1 MPIFTRFSLQHR
13 RLPIQFS
20 IFVTLLLASIWG
32 RLSNASPS
40 FSAEYSLGFAVTWG
54 MLITIG
60 VWLLLGLPGLRT
72 MLLSRVRLVWL
83 IVISI
88 LALWSSASQ
97 FWALM
102 EATRPEIA
110 QGRALQTIIALAF
123 WVVTACVAPAPR
135 WVARLLILLM
145 LIHGAIGAVQV
156 ARHAPLGLAALG
168 EIRFDPERSGTS
180 VIQSGETRWLR
191 PYGLLPHPNMLA
203 GIFVLGTLCAGAA
216 ALDESNKRRWLYTAF
231 FTFGI
236 WMLLLSFSRSAWLA
250 TGAAGLAVLPWLI
263 RSRAQLRRS
272 LPTLGALL
280 ATGALFLAFYAPLLL
295 ARAGVG
301 SENTE
306 MRSIADRAVFTQIAM
321 TAIQRAPW
329 QGLGAANYPW
339 YAADY
344 LWRFT
349 DYDLRGDNVHHI
361 GLLLWSELGLIG
373 LLLFFAAISLSVRLA
388 LDSIRCDPAPRT
400 RVMLLA
406 GAAAFL
412 LIGFFDHYPWT
423 IIHFQALWF
432 AALGTAMAPVD
443 LAQPAEPPHNLHP

>member
-1 MPIFTRFSLQHR
+1 MLNLVRLSIQHR
-13 RLPIQFS
+13 RLLIQIS
-20 IFVTLLLASIWG
+20 ILITLLLASFWG
-32 RLSNASPS
+32 RLSNAPPS

-60 VWLLLGLPGLRT
+60 LWLLLGLPGMRAI
-72 MLLSRVRLVWL
+72 LLSRARLIWL

-88 LALWSSASQ
+88 LTLWSSASQ

-110 QGRALQTIIALAF
+110 QGRALQTMIALAF
-123 WVVTACVAPAPR
+123 WIVIACVAPAPR
-135 WVARLLILLM
+135 SVARILILLM
-145 LIHGAIGAVQV
+145 LIHGVIGAVQV

-168 EIRFDPERSGTS
+168 EIRFDPAQSGTS

-216 ALDESNKRRWLYTAF
+216 VLDEAGKRRWLYTAF
-231 FTFGI
+231 FVFGI

-250 TGAAGLAVLPWLI
+250 TGAAGLAALPWLI
-263 RSRAQLRRS
+263 RSRAQLRRN
-272 LPTLGALL
+272 LPTLGVLVV
-280 ATGALFLAFYAPLLL
+280 TGAVFLAFYAPLLL

-373 LLLFFAAISLSVRLA
+373 LLLFFAAIGLSFQLA
-388 LDSIRCDPAPRT
+388 LSSIRRDSAPRT

-443 LAQPAEPPHNLHP
+443 PVQPGELPHNPHP

>member
-1 MPIFTRFSLQHR
+1 MSIFTRASSRHT
-13 RLPIQFS
+13 RLLIQIS
-20 IFVTLLLASIWG
+20 ILITLLLAPLWG
-32 RLSNASPS
+32 RLNNAPPS
-40 FSAEYSLGFAVTWG
+40 FSAEYPLGFAVTWG

-60 VWLLLGLPGLRT
+60 LWLLLGLPGLRAL
-72 MLLSRVRLVWL
+72 LLSRVRLAWL
-83 IVISI
+83 LLVGI

-123 WVVTACVAPAPR
+123 WIVIACVAPAPR
-135 WVARLLILLM
+135 QVARLLILLM

-168 EIRFDPERSGTS
+168 EIRFDPARSGTS

-203 GIFVLGTLCAGAA
+203 GIFVLGTLCAAA
-216 ALDESNKRRWLYTAF
+216 ATLDESGRRRWWYTAF
-231 FTFGI
+231 FVFGI

-250 TGAAGLAVLPWLI
+250 TGTVGLAVLPWLI
-263 RSRAQLRRS
+263 RSRAQLLHS

-280 ATGALFLAFYAPLLL
+280 ATAALFLAFYAPLLL

-306 MRSIADRAVFTQIAM
+306 MRSIADRAVYTQIAM

-361 GLLLWSELGLIG
+361 GMLLWSELGLIG
-373 LLLFFAAISLSVRLA
+373 LLLFFAVIGLSFRLA
-388 LDSIRCDPAPRT
+388 LDSIRCDPAPRS

-406 GAAAFL
+406 SAAAFL

-432 AALGTAMAPVD
+432 AVLGTAMAPVD
-443 LAQPAEPPHNLHP
+443 PVPPAELPHNPHP